1 MISRLRSEATL
12 GSAVKFSGIGVH
24 SGQPSNMKVIPSRE
38 RTGIIFKRVDI
49 KNKDPYIKLSP
60 ESVVEPTLCT
70 RVINKSGVFVATIEH
85 LLAALRICGITNAL
99 IEIDSHEVPIMDG
112 SAIEFVKAFKKAGI
126 VSQNAF
132 VPAIVVT
139 EPLSVSSKNG
149 VISILPSANSEISVK
164 LDYERINPVIGQN
177 NSYSFSFDDDLKDL
191 ANARTFGWIADY
203 EKVVAM
209 GLAKGTSEENTV
221 VILEDNSI
229 KNAEGLR
236 NPKELVMHKCLDLI
250 GDISVIGFDIIGKI
264 EGINTSHSLNNVL
277 MRKLLKEISQ
287 HEVITS
293 EPSGSF
299 GNLHFA

>member
-1 MISRLRSEATL
+1 MTSLTKMVKISGVGIHSGLPVHMT
-12 GSAVKFSGIGVH
+12 VKPSKKSGIF
-24 SGQPSNMKVIPSRE
+24 
-38 RTGIIFKRVDI
+38 FKRVDI